1 MRIFALI
8 LVIIAGM
15 GLSVEAG
22 LLGPLGQQVG
32 HYWAS
37 LCLFGIEAALMYLMM
52 LFWGPRNPVSF
63 LSSPGWQLTGGIWG
77 PLYVLVLTIAT
88 PIIGITLLMT
98 GVLAGQVAKSLLI
111 DHYGWFGAERRPVN
125 RQKMIALAFVAFA
138 AALLISGGN

>member
-1 MRIFALI
+1 MKLLSIL
-8 LVIIAGM
+8 LVILAGM

-22 LLGPLGQQVG
+22 ILGPLGEQVG

-37 LCLFGIEAALMYLMM
+37 LSLFGIEAALTYLLV
-52 LFWGPRNPVSF
+52 LFWGPRNPTPF
-63 LSSPGWQLTGGIWG
+63 LSAPGWQLTGGVWG
-77 PLYVLVLTIAT
+77 PAYVIILTIAT

-125 RQKMIALAFVAFA
+125 RRRVIALACVAA
-138 AALLISGGN
+138 SLVLIAGGH

>member
-1 MRIFALI
+1 MKLLSIL
-8 LVIIAGM
+8 LVILAGM

-22 LLGPLGQQVG
+22 ILGPLGEQVG

-37 LCLFGIEAALMYLMM
+37 LSLFGIEAALTFLLV
-52 LFWGPRNPVSF
+52 LFWGPRNPAPF
-63 LSSPGWQLTGGIWG
+63 LSAPGWQLTGGVWG
-77 PLYVLVLTIAT
+77 PAYVIILTIAT

-125 RQKMIALAFVAFA
+125 RRRVIALACVAA
-138 AALLISGGN
+138 SLVLIAGGR

>member
-1 MRIFALI
+1 VKLLSIL
-8 LVIIAGM
+8 LVILAGM

-22 LLGPLGQQVG
+22 ILGPLGEQVG

-37 LCLFGIEAALMYLMM
+37 LSLFGIEAALTFLLV
-52 LFWGPRNPVSF
+52 LFWGPRNPAPF
-63 LSSPGWQLTGGIWG
+63 LSAPGWQLTGGVWG
-77 PLYVLVLTIAT
+77 PAYVIILTIAT

-125 RQKMIALAFVAFA
+125 RRRVIALACVAA
-138 AALLISGGN
+138 SLVLIAGGH